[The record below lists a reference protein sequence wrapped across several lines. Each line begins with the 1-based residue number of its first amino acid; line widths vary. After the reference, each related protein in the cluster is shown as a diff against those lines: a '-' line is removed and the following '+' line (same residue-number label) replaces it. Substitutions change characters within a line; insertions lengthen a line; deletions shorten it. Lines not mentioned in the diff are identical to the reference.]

1 MPNIGITLDS
11 EKVNRLKEYLS
22 WTDSKDSTESDY
34 WKKHSSLISVKFD
47 KNSVLLS
54 GESGFYFPRELNL
67 PNRFRNFFRL
77 SPTRLSN
84 YIFKGYR
91 NLFSKPIDFLR
102 TPQSA
107 YENIWKRDPVTRRNL
122 SSKFLGCNELNNE
135 ILNFRTIKG
144 MKRKW
149 VASKTHILSDVII
162 KSYFYL
168 QLLEST
174 IQELRGGG
182 STVCEIGPGTGN
194 LSSLFFY
201 HFNTK
206 LFLVDLPRT
215 ILFSFSYLSQSFP
228 NAKILL
234 PNEIDVANHELSEY
248 DIIMMTPDQT
258 SIIPD
263 GTVDLTVNVHSM
275 QEMVKE
281 SIDFYFEMIDRV
293 TKPGGYFFSSNR
305 VEKIMDGQPNRFSEY
320 PWRPYTRTVFFEIDP
335 LHRLVQLDPLFIR
348 LEQYPKVFPVT

>member
-1 MPNIGITLDS
+1 MPDIGITIGS

-22 WTDSKDSTESDY
+22 WIDSKDSTESDY

-47 KNSVLLS
+47 KNSVFLS
-54 GESGFYFPRELNL
+54 GESGFYFPRELTP

-77 SPTRLSN
+77 FPTRLSS

-91 NLFSKPIDFLR
+91 NFFSNPIGFLS
-102 TPQSA
+102 TFQGA
-107 YENIWKRDPVTRRNL
+107 YENIWKCDPVTRKGL
-122 SSKFLGCNELNNE
+122 SSQFLDFNELNNE

-144 MKRKW
+144 MKKKW
-149 VASKTHILSDVII
+149 MASKTHILSDVTI
-162 KSYFYL
+162 KSYFHL

-174 IQELRGGG
+174 IQKLRG

-194 LSSLFFY
+194 LASLFFY

-206 LFLVDLPRT
+206 LFLVDLPKT
-215 ILFSFSYLSQSFP
+215 LLFSFSYLSRSFP

-234 PNEIDVANHELSEY
+234 PNEIDVGNHELSEC
-248 DIIMMTPDQT
+248 DIVMMTPDQT

-281 SIDFYFEMIDRV
+281 SIDFYFEMIDRK
-293 TKPGGYFFSSNR
+293 TKLGGYFFSSNR
-305 VEKIMDGQPNRFSEY
+305 VEKIMDGQPIRFSEY
-320 PWRPYTRTVFFEIDP
+320 PWRSYTRTVFFEIDP
-335 LHRLVQLDPLFIR
+335 LYRLVQLDPLFIR
-348 LEQYPKVFPVT
+348 LEQYP

>member
-1 MPNIGITLDS
+1 MPAIRVTLNL

-22 WTDSKDSTESDY
+22 WIDPRNSTESDY
-34 WKKHSSLISVKFD
+34 WKKHSSLISIKFD

-54 GESGFYFPRELNL
+54 GESGFYFPRDLSL

-77 SPTRLSN
+77 FPTRLSY
-84 YIFKGYR
+84 YIFLGYR
-91 NLFSKPIDFLR
+91 NLFSRPTQFLS
-102 TPQSA
+102 TYQDA
-107 YENIWKRDPVTRRNL
+107 YENVWKCDLVTKKDL
-122 SSKFLGCNELNNE
+122 SSQFLDFDELNNE

-144 MKRKW
+144 MKKKW
-149 VASKTHILSDVII
+149 MASKTHILSEATI

-168 QLLEST
+168 QLLESAM
-174 IQELRGGG
+174 QKLRGG
-182 STVCEIGPGTGN
+182 TVCEIGPGTGN

-215 ILFSFSYLSQSFP
+215 ILFSFSYLSQSVP

-234 PNEIDVANHELSEY
+234 PNEIDAGNYDLSEY

-263 GTVDLTVNVHSM
+263 RTVDLTVNVGSM

-281 SIDFYFEMIDRV
+281 SIDFYFEMIDRI

-305 VEKIMDGQPNRFSEY
+305 VEKVMDGQPIRFSEY
-320 PWRPYTRTVFFEIDP
+320 PWRSYTRTVFFEIDP
-335 LHRLVQLDPLFIR
+335 LSRLIQLDPNFIR
-348 LEQYPKVFPVT
+348 LEQYP

>member
-1 MPNIGITLDS
+1 MPNIRVALNS

-22 WTDSKDSTESDY
+22 WIDPKKSTESDY
-34 WKKHSSLISVKFD
+34 WKKHSGLISVKFD
-47 KNSVLLS
+47 KNSILLS

-77 SPTRLSN
+77 FPTRLSY

-91 NLFSKPIDFLR
+91 NLFPNPIDFLS
-102 TPQSA
+102 TFQSA
-107 YENIWKRDPVTRRNL
+107 YENIWKCDPVTRKGL
-122 SSKFLGCNELNNE
+122 SSQFLDFNELNNE

-144 MKRKW
+144 MQKKW
-149 VASKTHILSDVII
+149 MASETHILSDVTI

-174 IQELRGGG
+174 IQKLQG

-194 LSSLFFY
+194 LASLFLN

-206 LFLVDLPRT
+206 LFLVDLPKT
-215 ILFSFSYLSQSFP
+215 LLFSFSYLSQSFP

-234 PNEIDVANHELSEY
+234 PNEIDAGNYELSKY

-263 GTVDLTVNVHSM
+263 GTVDLTVNVGSM

-281 SIDFYFEMIDRV
+281 SIDFYFEMIDRI
-293 TKPGGYFFSSNR
+293 TKPNGYFFSNNR
-305 VEKIMDGQPNRFSEY
+305 VEKIMNGQPIRFSEY
-320 PWRPYTRTVFFEIDP
+320 PWRSYTRTVFFEIDP
-335 LHRLVQLDPLFIR
+335 LFRLIQLDPLFIR
-348 LEQYPKVFPVT
+348 LEQYP

>member
-1 MPNIGITLDS
+1 MPNIRIALNP
-11 EKVNRLKEYLS
+11 EKVNRLKKYLN
-22 WTDSKDSTESDY
+22 WIDPKDWIESDY
-34 WKKHSSLISVKFD
+34 WKKHSSLINIKFD

-67 PNRFRNFFRL
+67 PNRLRHFMRL
-77 SPTRLSN
+77 FPTRLSY
-84 YIFKGYR
+84 YIFMVYH
-91 NLFSKPIDFLR
+91 NLFSHSMWCLSTYSR
-102 TPQSA
+102 A
-107 YENIWKRDPVTRRNL
+107 YENIWKHYPVTRSDL
-122 SSKFLGCNELNNE
+122 TPQSLDFKKLNNE

-144 MKRKW
+144 MKKKW
-149 VASKTHILSDVII
+149 MASKTHILSEETI
-162 KSYFYL
+162 KSYFDL

-174 IQELRGGG
+174 IQKLRG

-206 LFLVDLPRT
+206 LFLIDLPRT
-215 ILFSFSYLSQSFP
+215 MLFSFSYLSQSFP

-234 PNEIDVANHELSEY
+234 PNEIDAGNYGLSEH

-263 GTVDLTVNVHSM
+263 GTVDLTVNVGSM

-281 SIDFYFEMIDRV
+281 SIDSYFKMIDRI
-293 TKPGGYFFSSNR
+293 TKRKGYFFSNNR
-305 VEKIMDGQPNRFSEY
+305 VEKIMDGQPIRFSEY
-320 PWRPYTRTVFFEIDP
+320 PWRSHTQTVFFEIAP
-335 LHRLVQLDPLFIR
+335 LARLVQLDPCFMR
-348 LEQYPKVFPVT
+348 LEQYL